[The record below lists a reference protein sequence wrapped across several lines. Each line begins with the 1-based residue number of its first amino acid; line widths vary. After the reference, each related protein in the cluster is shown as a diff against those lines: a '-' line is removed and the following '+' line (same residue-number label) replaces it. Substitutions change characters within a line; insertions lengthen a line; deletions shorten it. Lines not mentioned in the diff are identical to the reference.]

1 MNYNK
6 LDTIQYINQKL
17 FTKTVKCNNSTL
29 KRNLLGTFNILS
41 LLLKQNHVNIL
52 KTNGWQIK
60 WLIFSD
66 FQKLE
71 KLFYDNLN

>member
-17 FTKTVKCNNSTL
+17 FTKTVKCNNYTL
-29 KRNLLGTFNILS
+29 KRKLLGTFNILS

-60 WLIFSD
+60 WLIFFRLS
-66 FQKLE
+66 KTRKTVLWII
-71 KLFYDNLN
+71 